1 MRAIARAFCRF
12 HPSFM
17 ARLMTGEEN
26 RSSRREFVTKAG
38 RLASAV
44 SLTTLITPVEGFAAP
59 VRTSPASIVAGD
71 WDLSWLGLLATAT
84 DRAVFDWPSLG
95 DPADP
100 AVLYYVVRYL
110 DNCEAVY
117 ARQKYQARAV
127 VNIRT
132 QAVAAALNDA
142 TWERYALGTE
152 YSVNDPTTHKAA
164 VRNPFWHRAPDPSPG
179 VVLPTLGDLLARG
192 SIILVCDFALGHLA
206 ERIAERTRRQPDELH
221 RELRNGFVPGAF
233 GVPSGIYG
241 LAKAQNAGC
250 AFVRM

>member
-1 MRAIARAFCRF
+1 
-12 HPSFM
+12 
-17 ARLMTGEEN
+17 MTNEEHRN
-26 RSSRREFVTKAG
+26 SRREFLTKAG

-44 SLTTLITPVEGFAAP
+44 SLTTLITPAAALA
-59 VRTSPASIVAGD
+59 TSPTSPPASTVSEN
-71 WDLSWLGLLATAT
+71 WDLSWLTLLATAT

-100 AVLYYVVRYL
+100 QVLYFAERYL

-117 ARQKYQARAV
+117 GRQKYDARV
-127 VNIRT
+127 VLNIRT

-142 TWERYALGTE
+142 TWEHYSLGTE
-152 YSVNDPTTHKAA
+152 YTVNDPTTHKPA

-179 VVLPTLGDLLARG
+179 VVLPTLAGLLARR

-206 ERIAERTRRQPDELH
+206 ERIAEKTHRQPDEVH
-221 RELRNGFVPGAF
+221 RELRKGFVPGAF
-233 GVPSGIYG
+233 AVPSGIFG

-250 AFVRM
+250 AYERM

>member
-1 MRAIARAFCRF
+1 
-12 HPSFM
+12 
-17 ARLMTGEEN
+17 MTENGEHNSLKDGELTDERN
-26 RSSRREFVTKAG
+26 PSSRREFVIRAG

-44 SLTTLITPVEGFAAP
+44 SLTTVMSPTAALAA
-59 VRTSPASIVAGD
+59 TADLSPASRAVGD
-71 WDLSWLGLLATAT
+71 WDLSWLATLASAT

-100 AVLYYVVRYL
+100 QVLYFAARYL
-110 DNCEAVY
+110 DNCEVVY

-127 VNIRT
+127 LNIRT

-152 YSVNDPTTHKAA
+152 YNVNDPTTHKAA

-179 VVLPTLGDLLARG
+179 VVLPTLADLLARG

-206 ERIAERTRRQPDELH
+206 ERIAEKTHHQPDEVH
-221 RELRNGFVPGAF
+221 RELLSGFVPGAF
-233 GVPSGIYG
+233 AVPSGIFG

>member
-1 MRAIARAFCRF
+1 
-12 HPSFM
+12 
-17 ARLMTGEEN
+17 MTK
-26 RSSRREFVTKAG
+26 VG
-38 RLASAV
+38 RIASAV
-44 SLTTLITPVEGFAAP
+44 SLTTLIAPELAVAASP
-59 VRTSPASIVAGD
+59 SVDHTSNASDD
-71 WDLSWLGLLATAT
+71 WDLSWLTVLAGAT

-100 AVLYYVVRYL
+100 QVLYFAARYL

-117 ARQKYQARAV
+117 GRKKYDARAV
-127 VNIRT
+127 LNIRT

-152 YSVNDPTTHKAA
+152 YTVNDPTTHKPA
-164 VRNPFWHRAPDPSPG
+164 VRNPFWHRAPNPSPG

-206 ERIAERTRRQPDELH
+206 DRIAEKSH
-221 RELRNGFVPGAF
+221 RDREDVHRDLRGGFVPGAF
-233 GVPSGIYG
+233 AVPSGIFG
-241 LAKAQNAGC
+241 LVKAQNAGC